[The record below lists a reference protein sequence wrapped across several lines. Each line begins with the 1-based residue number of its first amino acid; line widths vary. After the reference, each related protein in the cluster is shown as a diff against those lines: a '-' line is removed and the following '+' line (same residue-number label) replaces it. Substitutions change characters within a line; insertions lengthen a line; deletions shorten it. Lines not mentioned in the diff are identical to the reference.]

1 MKREASQR
9 TYEAGGTLERR
20 LVGRPLPDVLLQ
32 YAHEA
37 FLSPVELARRRSL
50 VIFFYPASEE
60 TTTPQNG
67 SVVSAD
73 EQRAVAWMRCEGELG
88 RLGYDVIGVST
99 QSSIQQ
105 ALFASR
111 EPLPFILLSD
121 PELKLAESLADDPD
135 RENLGLPTDG
145 PPTQRVYRALTL
157 VVREQRIARVFY
169 RLLRTTSKRDPAVP
183 AATAR
188 PTANRISH
196 RPSAKADPTDR
207 DSVQHKTR

>member
-1 MKREASQR
+1 MNRERQR

-20 LVGRPLPDVLLQ
+20 LVGRPLPDVQLQ

-67 SVVSAD
+67 STVSAD
-73 EQRAVAWMRCEGELG
+73 EQRAVAWMRCEGELN

-105 ALFASR
+105 AWFASR
-111 EPLPFILLSD
+111 EPLPYILLSD
-121 PELKLAESLADDPD
+121 PKLKLAEGLADDPD
-135 RENLGLPTDG
+135 REGRGLPTDG
-145 PPTQRVYRALTL
+145 PPTQRVYQAAHANRARAEDRAGLLPGGLGTRVGNGHAL
-157 VVREQRIARVFY
+157 DQDRREQVNNALSRECRGCLH
-169 RLLRTTSKRDPAVP
+169 LLRYV
-183 AATAR
+183 
-188 PTANRISH
+188 
-196 RPSAKADPTDR
+196 
-207 DSVQHKTR
+207 